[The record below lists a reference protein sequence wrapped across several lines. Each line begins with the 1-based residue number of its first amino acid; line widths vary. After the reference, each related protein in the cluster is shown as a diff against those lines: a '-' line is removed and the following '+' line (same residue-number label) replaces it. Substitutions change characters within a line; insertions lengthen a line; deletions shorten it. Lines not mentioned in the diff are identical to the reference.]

1 MAVKPIV
8 TYPAEVLETPAEP
21 VAAFDKSLKKLL
33 DNMYDTMLELDGVG
47 LAAPQIGVSKRAAV
61 VDIGDETGRIE
72 LINPE
77 IIEERGEQTGPE
89 GCLSFPGLYGEVTRS
104 DYVKVKACD
113 RRGKPFTI
121 EAEGFL
127 ARALLHEIDHLDG
140 VLFTSKVTR
149 YIEAEELEE
158 MEG

>member
-8 TYPAEVLETPAEP
+8 TYPADVLETPAEP

-77 IIEERGEQTGPE
+77 IIEERMNKQ
-89 GCLSFPGLYGEVTRS
+89 
-104 DYVKVKACD
+104 D
-113 RRGKPFTI
+113 RKD
-121 EAEGFL
+121 A
-127 ARALLHEIDHLDG
+127 
-140 VLFTSKVTR
+140 
-149 YIEAEELEE
+149 
-158 MEG
+158 